1 MLYEKARQLFGQE
14 DIELPTYTR
23 PWIVPGEVIVR
34 ESPSGAFIY
43 KATLKVML
51 EQDYLSCQAIDLIAA
66 SPQGLLTSGHEK
78 GALAYGFNDPRI
90 EELNAYSSQLVREL
104 IIPQLTRQV
113 NSSKRYASLR
123 QVFYSL
129 ILAQWF
135 KSKNPDNPAIDRK
148 DLNGLASVAPWS
160 KDAYFNGYKNLFR
173 RRILQRGGH

>member
-1 MLYEKARQLFGQE
+1 
-14 DIELPTYTR
+14 
-23 PWIVPGEVIVR
+23 
-34 ESPSGAFIY
+34 
-43 KATLKVML
+43 
-51 EQDYLSCQAIDLIAA
+51 
-66 SPQGLLTSGHEK
+66 
-78 GALAYGFNDPRI
+78 
-90 EELNAYSSQLVREL
+90 VREL

-160 KDAYFNGYKNLFR
+160 KDAYFNGYKKSFPKENTAKR
-173 RRILQRGGH
+173 RPLKMRGSRLSGNMFAEA